1 MAFRKLFLKEV
12 RASLPLYVVF
22 CAAVLLLHL
31 LFLYKKD
38 DWDQNLIPAF
48 TLLLPY
54 LFAGALAVGMG
65 YYQLHSEWRSN
76 SVYLLLSLPVRGWKV
91 LAAKLS
97 ASLALLV
104 ATSAWIAGSF
114 AATLLPS
121 QWRELNA
128 DDQAVDAFPTLFSL
142 AANSLWMYLFFV
154 ALFIIVVQFAFLCG
168 QLVARFKWLVVFA
181 SFFAALWLILRINP
195 LLSDALRWTPEII
208 FGGNELDMVY
218 FNSGPFIGLALLG
231 AALAW
236 LNGYIFEKEV
246 EV

>member
-1 MAFRKLFLKEV
+1 MAFRKLFLKEFRV
-12 RASLPLYVVF
+12 ALPLYGVF

-38 DWDQNLIPAF
+38 DWNPEYVPAL
-48 TLLLPY
+48 TLFLPY

-65 YYQLHSEWRSN
+65 YYQLYSEWRSN

-91 LAAKLS
+91 LAAKLA

-104 ATSAWIAGSF
+104 ATSVWIAGSF

-121 QWRELNA
+121 HWQEFNEY
-128 DDQAVDAFPTLFSL
+128 DQAVDAFPALFNL
-142 AANSLWMYLFFV
+142 AAHSLWMYLFFV
-154 ALFIIVVQFAFLCG
+154 TLFIIVVQFAFLCG
-168 QLVARFKWLVVFA
+168 QLVTRFKWLVVFA
-181 SFFAALWLILRINP
+181 AFFAALWLIMRINP
-195 LLSDALRWTPEII
+195 LLSVVLQWAPELIV
-208 FGGNELDMVY
+208 GGNELDMVY